1 MHQNSPFWSQQ
12 SKIFLRREHTPHPT
26 PLSTFGAR
34 PPNLWHKSPPLGQIK
49 PQLLTWDVS
58 LHFSVKYINDY
69 VRDKSLICYKHLSI
83 CQVLSYDEWREKS
96 ILEEQ
101 PMRTLTKPYFRF
113 VQRCYCV
120 LGLLQ
125 LTYMIYFSRYYM
137 PRTSSLIQLF
147 NISTCVTY
155 YTAYTYS
162 TQWFTWTCHI
172 KTVLFRRCFGSSYS
186 F

>member
-1 MHQNSPFWSQQ
+1 
-12 SKIFLRREHTPHPT
+12 
-26 PLSTFGAR
+26 
-34 PPNLWHKSPPLGQIK
+34 
-49 PQLLTWDVS
+49 
-58 LHFSVKYINDY
+58 
-69 VRDKSLICYKHLSI
+69 
-83 CQVLSYDEWREKS
+83 
-96 ILEEQ
+96 
-101 PMRTLTKPYFRF
+101 MRTLTKPYFRF